1 VPDPLVIVC
10 ISDTHG
16 EHERVALPAGDVL
29 VHAGD
34 VTAHGTERDWR
45 RFLDWFGSRDFA
57 HRLFVA
63 GNHDTFPERAPER
76 AAELAREAGA
86 TWLNDSGHRIDGV
99 RFWGSPITPRFLDWS
114 FMREPGPDIE
124 RHWALIPDDTDVLI
138 THGPPVD
145 VLDEVERPDGT
156 RERTGCPS
164 LAARIEQVHPALHV
178 FGHIHE
184 GRGRLERGGTTYL
197 NVSTMD
203 SGYRIA
209 HSPVVVEHPRGE
221 IA

>member
-1 VPDPLVIVC
+1 MSDPLVIVC

-16 EHERVALPAGDVL
+16 EHESVELPRGDVL

-34 VTAHGTERDWR
+34 VTAHGTESDWR
-45 RFLDWFGSRDFA
+45 RFLDWFASRDFA

-63 GNHDTFPERAPER
+63 GNHDSFPEAASER
-76 AAELAREAGA
+76 AACLAREKGV
-86 TWLNDSGHRIDGV
+86 TWLNDSGYRVDGV
-99 RFWGSPITPRFLDWS
+99 RFWGSPITPRFHDWA
-114 FMREPGPDIE
+114 FMRDPGPDIE

-138 THGPPVD
+138 MHGPPID

-164 LAARIEQVHPALHV
+164 LARRIRRVRPALHV

-184 GRGRLERGGTTYL
+184 GYGRIEDDGTTYL
-197 NVSTMD
+197 NVSTMNN
-203 SGYRIA
+203 GYRIA
-209 HSPVVVEHPRGE
+209 NPPVVVEHVRGDR
-221 IA
+221 A